1 MRTRLISV
9 KADRLSP
16 IELASSERDI
26 DPFSSKASI
35 IFTYEDVATATG
47 RPPLPSAGPDD
58 PADLATRLPFCLSVA
73 MQQNTS
79 TPEPFFILLES
90 SLPPW
95 LEFRQCADWVSFAG
109 YYWCPPGL
117 RRKPPT
123 CPLGRLLTRSKR
135 T

>member
-35 IFTYEDVATATG
+35 MFTYEEVATATG
-47 RPPLPSAGPDD
+47 RPPLPSAGRDD
-58 PADLATRLPFCLSVA
+58 PADLATRLPFCLAVA

-79 TPEPFFILLES
+79 TPEPFCVLLES
-90 SLPPW
+90 SLPLGW
-95 LEFRQCADWVSFAG
+95 SSVNARIRC
-109 YYWCPPGL
+109 GL
-117 RRKPPT
+117 LVTTGVFGRSGASPRRAPSAA
-123 CPLGRLLTRSKR
+123 CS
-135 T
+135 